1 MAIQSALAQVGIAKQ
16 SAKGTAASNPTF
28 AHGLT
33 SGTILTVEV
42 AQELEEHTSGNRI
55 SDRVNRTGV
64 MPGVDFSCRAHS
76 KTLGLYL
83 YGALGAVATT
93 GASSPYTHTFTT
105 ADDLPYLT
113 AFGKMGSNIYGVQD
127 LKIDELTLS
136 FEEAQPVEIAISG
149 MGTVADY
156 AASFSA
162 GTDDTASSYFYAASG
177 TFKLDVDSDT
187 PVTAAIR
194 NGEISIANALEGIML
209 SGSISPSDIFPG
221 RQEIECSFEIVPENL
236 NDWRTIATGSSS
248 GETASATPVYGSFEI
263 AFTNGTDTLTL
274 TATKVAF
281 VCDFPDAD
289 PAGGAVSL
297 SLEGLVVKPSA
308 GSALSVALVNGQAS
322 Y

>member
-16 SAKGTAASNPTF
+16 TDKGTAASNPTF

-55 SDRVNRTGV
+55 ADRVNRTGV
-64 MPGVDFSCRAHS
+64 MPGIDFSCRAHS

-83 YGALGAVATT
+83 YGALGAKSVT
-93 GASSPYTHTFTT
+93 GAGPYTHVFTT

-113 AFGKMGSNIYGVQD
+113 AFGKMGSNIYAVQD
-127 LKIDELTLS
+127 LKVDELTLS

-156 AASFSA
+156 SA
-162 GTDDTASSYFYAASG
+162 TFVADTDDTAASYFYAASG
-177 TFKLDVDSDT
+177 TFKLDIDSAT

-194 NGEISIANALEGIML
+194 SGEITIANALESIML

-236 NDWRTIATGSSS
+236 NDWRTIATGTSN

-274 TATKVAF
+274 IATKVAF
-281 VCDFPDAD
+281 TCDFPDAD

-308 GSALSVALVNGQAS
+308 TSALSVALVNGQAS